1 MLFSMMY
8 LEILSA
14 LIKGP
19 MSFSDEDIWT
29 HLGLMRVLAAL
40 MRVLSA
46 LMRVL
51 AALMMVLVDIIN
63 HGESLRNI
71 ISLREGL

>member
-1 MLFSMMY
+1 MVTCDKGSILCSFSMMY

-40 MRVLSA
+40 MRVL
-46 LMRVL
+46 
-51 AALMMVLVDIIN
+51 VDIIN
-63 HGESLRNI
+63 HGDSLRNI